1 MLLKQCL
8 EKNYGIK
15 WLHSK
20 RTKFSNQKSK
30 LLPSETI
37 FKKRKKIH
45 SKQKKSNNK
54 DSKNQWNYK
63 LKNNREKNEVKTL
76 FFEKLLK
83 IEKPLA
89 KLAKKEKDKLSI
101 SEMKEEKKR
110 NETE

>member
-1 MLLKQCL
+1 M
-8 EKNYGIK
+8 
-15 WLHSK
+15 
-20 RTKFSNQKSK
+20 
-30 LLPSETI
+30 
-37 FKKRKKIH
+37 
-45 SKQKKSNNK
+45 
-54 DSKNQWNYK
+54 
-63 LKNNREKNEVKTL
+63 KNNREKNEVKTL